1 MYAATRGVVVSVKIL
16 NPLLRRLTANKENN
30 HGSSLEIHSLHV
42 TGRQVLRIGNLRK
55 SCKVSCCLPGDARK
69 RLRPKM

>member
-16 NPLLRRLTANKENN
+16 NPLLSRLTANKENN

-42 TGRQVLRIGNLRK
+42 TGRQVLRIG
-55 SCKVSCCLPGDARK
+55 VI
-69 RLRPKM
+69 